1 MKGKMSGEENTSMK
15 DRRRNRDRRRI
26 IEEEVEIREES
37 LEKKYRPE
45 NNYQRRSRRDG
56 NQRTN

>member
-1 MKGKMSGEENTSMK
+1 MSGEENTSMK